1 MIVIMARTIK
11 AFQFLF
17 NPHLI
22 LSFGMAWMITNGW
35 AYLGVAAGTAFRCE
49 WLTALSSAYLAF
61 LWFPFTAEKIVTIAI
76 AVWLLRKMF
85 PGDEKTLKVLE
96 DLKIRI
102 TTRNIVKTPEDG
114 HGCRPEKQKELNGQ
128 SGQNKQDRES
138 ENRKMVICRY
148 DR

>member
-1 MIVIMARTIK
+1 MRVIMARTIK

-61 LWFPFTAEKIVTIAI
+61 LWFPFTAEKIVTTVIAI
-76 AVWLLRKMF
+76 WLLKKLF
-85 PGDEKTLKVLE
+85 PDDEKTLKVLE
-96 DLKIRI
+96 DLRIRI
-102 TTRNIVKTPEDG
+102 TTRYTVKTPEYG
-114 HGCRPEKQKELNGQ
+114 HGSRPEEKQKELDGQ
-128 SGQNKQDRES
+128 PGQN
-138 ENRKMVICRY
+138 I
-148 DR
+148 